1 MTHRAAA
8 ILRCGGVSAS
18 LAAMPALHSQASPV
32 SRSPRNGH
40 DSAQPAASGLRR
52 EILVQLR
59 SDGPRSPEQL
69 ATALGASRTGILQQ
83 LRSLEGAGLVDRR
96 TVRHGVGRPRH
107 LYDVTPDAQIAFP
120 SNYDALAAGLLAAV
134 GTVGGDELVA
144 RVFAVRR
151 QLIAE
156 QVKTRLDERLP
167 ANASLAAKVRELAV
181 IQDEQGY
188 LSSAS
193 VGDDG
198 TIRLRQCNCAIF
210 GIAAQSTLPC
220 EAELDLFRDVLGAN
234 VVRETH
240 IASGD
245 RSCTYRI
252 VEDSGLNL
260 RELVASGAPEGA
272 S

>member
-1 MTHRAAA
+1 
-8 ILRCGGVSAS
+8 
-18 LAAMPALHSQASPV
+18 MPERHSQAPTAPRELGR
-32 SRSPRNGH
+32 RSDPN
-40 DSAQPAASGLRR
+40 QPGTSGLRR

-59 SDGPRSPEQL
+59 RDGPSSPEQI

-83 LRSLEGAGLVDRR
+83 LRSLGAAGLVDRT

-107 LYDVTPDAQIAFP
+107 LYDVTPDAQVAFP
-120 SNYDALAAGLLAAV
+120 SNYDALAVGLLAAV

-151 QLIAE
+151 QLIAD
-156 QVKTRLDERLP
+156 QVRTRLEERLP
-167 ANASLAAKVRELAV
+167 PGASLEARVRELAV

-188 LSSAS
+188 LSSAA
-193 VGDDG
+193 VDEDG

-210 GIAAQSTLPC
+210 GVAAQSSSPC
-220 EAELDLFRDVLGAN
+220 EAELDLFREVLGAD

-252 VEDSGLNL
+252 VDTGGSLGTLAA
-260 RELVASGAPEGA
+260 RAPALDVDETRA
-272 S
+272 PPAR

>member
-1 MTHRAAA
+1 
-8 ILRCGGVSAS
+8 
-18 LAAMPALHSQASPV
+18 MPALHSQASPT
-32 SRSPRNGH
+32 SRSPRAGQ
-40 DSAQPAASGLRR
+40 DPAHPGSSGLRR
-52 EILVQLR
+52 DILVQLR
-59 SDGPRSPEQL
+59 RDGPSSPEQL

-96 TVRHGVGRPRH
+96 TVRHGVGRPWH
-107 LYDVTPDAQIAFP
+107 VYDVTPDAQIAFP

-134 GTVGGDELVA
+134 GTVGGDELIA
-144 RVFAVRR
+144 RVFSVRR
-151 QLIAE
+151 QMIAD
-156 QVKTRLDERLP
+156 QVRSRLEERLP
-167 ANASLAAKVRELAV
+167 AGASLDAKVRELAV

-188 LSSAS
+188 LSSTT
-193 VGDDG
+193 VGEDG

-210 GIAAQSTLPC
+210 GIAAQSSVPC

-252 VEDSGLNL
+252 VEDAPNL
-260 RELVASGAPEGA
+260 REMVVSGAGAASVEGRP
-272 S
+272 

>member
-1 MTHRAAA
+1 MTSGFGAT
-8 ILRCGGVSAS
+8 LRGTGVSAS
-18 LAAMPALHSQASPV
+18 LAFMPALHPQAAPT
-32 SRSPRNGH
+32 SRSVRSGH
-40 DSAQPAASGLRR
+40 DLVQPGASGLRR
-52 EILVQLR
+52 EILIRLR
-59 SDGPRSPEQL
+59 QDGPSSPEQL

-83 LRSLEGAGLVDRR
+83 LRSLEAAGLVDRR

-151 QLIAE
+151 QLIAD
-156 QVKTRLDERLP
+156 QVRNRLDERLP
-167 ANASLAAKVRELAV
+167 AGATLEAKVRELAV

-188 LSSAS
+188 LSSAT
-193 VGDDG
+193 VGEDG

-210 GIAAQSTLPC
+210 GIAAQSASPC
-220 EAELDLFRDVLGAN
+220 EAELDLFRDVLGAD

-252 VEDSGLNL
+252 AETARS
-260 RELVASGAPEGA
+260 ETPA
-272 S
+272 

>member
-1 MTHRAAA
+1 
-8 ILRCGGVSAS
+8 
-18 LAAMPALHSQASPV
+18 MPERHSQATVKLDALRPRHGPARSGV
-32 SRSPRNGH
+32 SS
-40 DSAQPAASGLRR
+40 LRR

-59 SDGPRSPEQL
+59 KDGPSSPEQL
-69 ATALGASRTGILQQ
+69 AGALGASRTGILQQ
-83 LRSLEGAGLVDRR
+83 LRSLEAAGLVDRR

-151 QLIAE
+151 QMIAD
-156 QVKTRLDERLP
+156 QVRTRLEQRLP
-167 ANASLAAKVRELAV
+167 AGASLEAKVRELAV

-188 LSSAS
+188 LSSAT
-193 VGDDG
+193 VDADG

-210 GIAAQSTLPC
+210 GVAAQSSSPC
-220 EAELDLFRDVLGAN
+220 EAELDLFREVLGAE

-252 VEDSGLNL
+252 VDTGGSLSTL
-260 RELVASGAPEGA
+260 AARAASFEEAP
-272 S
+272 SPPSR

>member
-1 MTHRAAA
+1 
-8 ILRCGGVSAS
+8 
-18 LAAMPALHSQASPV
+18 MPAQQPQAYPNH
-32 SRSPRNGH
+32 RSLRTGRLP
-40 DSAQPAASGLRR
+40 AQPAASGLRR

-59 SDGPRSPEQL
+59 KDGPTSPEQL
-69 ATALGASRTGILQQ
+69 ATTLGASRTGILQQ
-83 LRSLEGAGLVDRR
+83 LRSLEAAGLVDRR

-151 QLIAE
+151 QLIAD
-156 QVKTRLDERLP
+156 QVRSRLDERLP
-167 ANASLAAKVRELAV
+167 ADATLEAKVRELAV

-188 LSSAS
+188 LSSAI
-193 VGDDG
+193 VGEDG
-198 TIRLRQCNCAIF
+198 TIRLRECNCAIL
-210 GIAAQSTLPC
+210 GIASQSSSPC
-220 EAELDLFRDVLGAN
+220 DAELDLFRDVLGAD

-245 RSCTYRI
+245 RNCTYRI
-252 VEDSGLNL
+252 QDSVIPLPTQS
-260 RELVASGAPEGA
+260 R
-272 S
+272 

>member
-1 MTHRAAA
+1 MPAQQSQAPTPRSLRSGHAA
-8 ILRCGGVSAS
+8 I
-18 LAAMPALHSQASPV
+18 
-32 SRSPRNGH
+32 
-40 DSAQPAASGLRR
+40 QPGMSSLRR
-52 EILVQLR
+52 DILVELR
-59 SDGPRSPEQL
+59 RDGPSSPEQL
-69 ATALGASRTGILQQ
+69 ALRLGASRTGILQQ
-83 LRSLEGAGLVDRR
+83 LRSLEVAGLVERR

-107 LYDVTPDAQIAFP
+107 LYDVTPDAQIVFP

-151 QLIAE
+151 QLIAD
-156 QVKTRLDERLP
+156 QVRARLEERLP
-167 ANASLAAKVRELAV
+167 ANATLEAKVRELAV
-181 IQDEQGY
+181 FQDEQGY
-188 LSSAS
+188 LSNAT
-193 VGDDG
+193 VDEDG

-210 GIAAQSTLPC
+210 GIAAQSSSPC

-252 VEDSGLNL
+252 E
-260 RELVASGAPEGA
+260 APETT

>member
-1 MTHRAAA
+1 MVLCSAA
-8 ILRCGGVSAS
+8 ILRRRGASAS
-18 LAAMPALHSQASPV
+18 LAAMPALHSQASPT
-32 SRSPRNGH
+32 SRTPRGH
-40 DSAQPAASGLRR
+40 DPRQPGASGLRR

-59 SDGPRSPEQL
+59 RDGPSSPEQL

-83 LRSLEGAGLVDRR
+83 LRSLEAAGFVDRR

-107 LYDVTPDAQIAFP
+107 LYDVTPSAQVTFP

-151 QLIAE
+151 QLIAD
-156 QVKTRLDERLP
+156 QVRTRLDERLP
-167 ANASLAAKVRELAV
+167 ADATLEAKVRELAV

-210 GIAAQSTLPC
+210 GIAAQSSLPC
-220 EAELDLFRDVLGAN
+220 EAELDLFRDVLGAT

-252 VEDSGLNL
+252 VESPDL
-260 RELVASGAPEGA
+260 RAMVASGATAEAP
-272 S
+272 

>member
-1 MTHRAAA
+1 M
-8 ILRCGGVSAS
+8 SS
-18 LAAMPALHSQASPV
+18 
-32 SRSPRNGH
+32 
-40 DSAQPAASGLRR
+40 LRR
-52 EILVQLR
+52 DILVELR
-59 SDGPRSPEQL
+59 RDGPSSPEHL
-69 ATALGASRTGILQQ
+69 AVSLGASRTGILQQ
-83 LRSLEGAGLVDRR
+83 LRSLEVAGLVERR

-107 LYDVTPDAQIAFP
+107 LYDVTPDAQIVFP
-120 SNYDALAAGLLAAV
+120 SNYDAFAAGLLAAV

-156 QVKTRLDERLP
+156 QVKTRLEERLP
-167 ANASLAAKVRELAV
+167 ANATLEAKVRELAV

-188 LSSAS
+188 LSNAT
-193 VGDDG
+193 VDDDG

-210 GIAAQSTLPC
+210 GIATTSTSPC
-220 EAELDLFRDVLGAN
+220 EAELDLFRDVLGAD

-252 VEDSGLNL
+252 TDTGGSLGTLAARVARSESDEPGAGLTT
-260 RELVASGAPEGA
+260 
-272 S
+272 